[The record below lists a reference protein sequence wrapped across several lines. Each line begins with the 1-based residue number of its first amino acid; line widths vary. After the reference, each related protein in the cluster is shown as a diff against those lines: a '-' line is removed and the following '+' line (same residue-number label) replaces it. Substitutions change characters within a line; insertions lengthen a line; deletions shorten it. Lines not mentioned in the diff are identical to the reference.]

1 MASWPRPL
9 TQKRQRIRH
18 LRPTR
23 TRFEASDARR
33 DFGFRISNFGFSLSV
48 NRNSGLSSIRN
59 RKSAISISMSI
70 YRRVLAYYRPFWPQT
85 IFGLLLSL
93 CGIGLNLLKPWPL
106 KFIVDQILPSFAR
119 GSQTNTFIGFQLFA
133 GHLRIPTSPILSVH
147 GLIAALC
154 LALIAIQLVWGA
166 INWITSYLF
175 VKIGLQALLKLR
187 TDLYAYLQ
195 SLSLKYHDAR
205 RSSDSSF
212 RVAYDSQSIQTI
224 YNKGFT
230 NIFGSI
236 ITLVGTFVIM
246 VRLDWQLTLLS
257 LAIVPLIVG
266 AIYFFAH
273 RIRRESTFIQ
283 EQESA
288 MLAQAQEGL
297 SSIRMVHA
305 FGREEFEIL
314 QFHQQASQS
323 LEANLRL
330 TLTNVNSALV
340 ISTLM
345 VIGTAAMYYVGT
357 LHVLAGTLTLGS
369 LLVFS
374 AYLLMLYQPLE
385 SLTYTAW
392 AMEGATAGARRCF
405 EVLDGQDDVVDSP
418 KAIAISSARGLIEF
432 QNVSFAYAQDRR
444 VLHNLHL
451 TISPNQ
457 IVALVGGTGAGKST
471 LLSLVPRF
479 YDPTSGSVML
489 DGCDLR
495 EITKKSLRAQIAIVL
510 QDTLLFSTSVR
521 ENIAYGRPDATEEEI
536 VDAARR
542 AQADEFIL
550 QMPNGYQSAVGERGG
565 HLSVGQRQRLGIARA
580 FLKNA
585 PVLLLDEPTSAL
597 DPATESAIMET
608 IKELMRGRTTLIA
621 THRLAT
627 VHNVD
632 QIVVLDRGRVVEQG
646 RGSELVARGGV
657 YAKLYTSGKF
667 AT

>member
-1 MASWPRPL
+1 
-9 TQKRQRIRH
+9 
-18 LRPTR
+18 
-23 TRFEASDARR
+23 
-33 DFGFRISNFGFSLSV
+33 
-48 NRNSGLSSIRN
+48 
-59 RKSAISISMSI
+59 MSI
-70 YRRVLAYYRPFWPQT
+70 YRRVLRYYQPFLPQT
-85 IFGLLLSL
+85 IFGLLLTVA
-93 CGIGLNLLKPWPL
+93 GIGLNLLKPWPF
-106 KFIVDQILPSFAR
+106 KIIVDDFLRVNSTAR
-119 GSQTNTFIGFQLFA
+119 SDGRTW
-133 GHLRIPTSPILSVH
+133 IPL
-147 GLIAALC
+147 LC
-154 LALIAIQLVWGA
+154 LALVAIQLLWGI
-166 INWITSYLF
+166 INWITNYLF

-187 TDLYAYLQ
+187 TDLYSYLQ

-230 NIFGSI
+230 NIFGST
-236 ITLVGTFVIM
+236 ITLAGTFVIM

-257 LAIVPLIVG
+257 LAIVPLIVA

-305 FGREEFEIL
+305 FGREEFEVR
-314 QFHQQASQS
+314 QFHRQARQS
-323 LEANLRL
+323 LQANLRL

-392 AMEGATAGARRCF
+392 AMEGATAGAKRCF
-405 EVLDGQDDVVDSP
+405 EVLDRQDDVVDSP
-418 KAIAISSARGLIEF
+418 KAIAILSARGSIEF
-432 QNVSFAYAQDRR
+432 QNVSFAYAQDRD
-444 VLHNLHL
+444 VLHNLDL

-479 YDPTSGSVML
+479 YDPTSGSVTL

-542 AQADEFIL
+542 AQADEFIR

-597 DPATESAIMET
+597 DPTTESAIMET

-632 QIVVLDRGRVVEQG
+632 QIIVLEHGHIVEQG

-657 YAKLYTSGKF
+657 YAKLYASGHYPS
-667 AT
+667 